1 MEFLNSNAL
10 SKWDEKVAVIQHKV
24 IPVLFLI
31 SLLFYTTSQ
40 EKQQIFKCV
49 CVSYFVAHK
58 TNFLLFCNT
67 CNKAVLQST
76 WDMLQTKGATRSCA
90 GTHGIS

>member
-1 MEFLNSNAL
+1 MGWKSRSDPTQN
-10 SKWDEKVAVIQHKV
+10 KV

-31 SLLFYTTSQ
+31 PLLFYTTSQ

-58 TNFLLFCNT
+58 TSFLLFCNT
-67 CNKAVLQST
+67 CSKAVLQST
-76 WDMLQTKGATRSCA
+76 WDMLQTKAATRSCA
-90 GTHGIS
+90 GAHGIS